1 MIFPSGYPSVI
12 SQNSLHFVKLIFEIL
27 EILLDFSACF
37 CSVLVAVLAL
47 LSSPYTST
55 MAHRPPKPYKLD
67 EDVNFASFS
76 SWRSNME
83 YNLQQDPNFAQ
94 FLVPDFRWAKSD
106 VRDRGL
112 LAVGS
117 GPARVSGAQRVVHLN
132 QMLGLIAQ
140 YVPCFLNHVII
151 NNSTSISDVW
161 NCIRKYYGLQQS
173 ESNFMKFSSI
183 TWEEGERPERLYQR
197 VLAHLQDNLLTKGG
211 TLKHDGVVPESDE
224 FLSPTVERL
233 AVLRWMELLHPR
245 LTQLVARTFAY
256 DLQRMTLKDI
266 QPQIVDALDGF
277 LAELKADEVS
287 AARINFSKPKSKT
300 YGKFQTATKP
310 KSQYRFQQ
318 SHQQGPTCRLCKAEG
333 RPSSHR

>member
-1 MIFPSGYPSVI
+1 
-12 SQNSLHFVKLIFEIL
+12 
-27 EILLDFSACF
+27 
-37 CSVLVAVLAL
+37 
-47 LSSPYTST
+47 
-55 MAHRPPKPYKLD
+55 MAKPPKPYKLD
-67 EDVNFASFS
+67 EEVNFAAFS
-76 SWRSNME
+76 GWRSNIE

-117 GPARVSGAQRVVHLN
+117 GANRVSGAQRVVHLN

-140 YVPCFLNHVII
+140 YVPCFLSNDIVK
-151 NNSTSISDVW
+151 NSTSVSDVW
-161 NCIRKYYGLQQS
+161 NFIRKYYGLQQS

-211 TLKHDGVVPESDE
+211 TLKHDGVVPEADE
-224 FLSPTVERL
+224 FLSPTMERL

-245 LTQLVARTFAY
+245 LAQLVSRTFAY

-287 AARINFSKPKSKT
+287 AARVNFRKPISRAYSKFQPKSQYT
-300 YGKFQTATKP
+300 TKP
-310 KSQYRFQQ
+310 KSQYRPQQ
-318 SHQQGPTCRLCKAEG
+318 GHQQGPTCRLCKAEG
-333 RPSSHR
+333 RPYSHNLVDCDHITRAERRSLVRSCEAYDDPSADLSELVDDFSLGDDECDVE